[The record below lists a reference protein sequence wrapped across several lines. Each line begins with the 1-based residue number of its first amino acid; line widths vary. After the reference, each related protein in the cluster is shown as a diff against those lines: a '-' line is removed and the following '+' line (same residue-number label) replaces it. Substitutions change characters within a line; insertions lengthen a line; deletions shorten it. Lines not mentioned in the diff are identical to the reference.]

1 MNEKKRSDSQLD
13 ENKLKSLDF
22 AIAQIEKTHGKG
34 SIMKLGASP
43 LMDLSVISS
52 GALSLDLALGIGGY
66 PKGRIVEIYG
76 PESSGK
82 STLAL
87 HAVAAVQK
95 AGGTCAY
102 IDTEHALNSTYAQA
116 IGIDIDNMFLSQ
128 PDYGEQALEI
138 AETLVRSNA
147 IDMIII
153 DSVAALVPKS
163 EIEGDMGD
171 AQMGMQA
178 RLMSQALRKLTAI
191 VNKSNCIV
199 IFVNQIREKLGVMFG
214 SPETTPGGRA
224 LKFYSSI
231 RIDIRRI
238 ESLKQGVDIVGI
250 KSKVKIVKNKV
261 SPPFKFT
268 ELEIEFGKGISY
280 EGDLIDLGV
289 NFDIVEKSGTWYS
302 YNEQRLGQ
310 GREAAKKSLKEN
322 SKLCVEIE
330 AKIREKVTIQ
340 KNESATD
347 VGVTITKDTIKE
359 KEMVKQ

>member
-1 MNEKKRSDSQLD
+1 MDQ
-13 ENKLKSLDF
+13 NKLKSLEF
-22 AIAQIEKTHGKG
+22 AVSQIEKTHGKG
-34 SIMKLGASP
+34 SIMKMGDTPSMTL
-43 LMDLSVISS
+43 DVISS
-52 GALSLDLALGIGGY
+52 GALSLDLALGMGGY
-66 PKGRIVEIYG
+66 PRGRIIEIYG
-76 PESSGK
+76 PESAGK

-87 HAVAAVQK
+87 HAVASAQK
-95 AGGTCAY
+95 AGGVCAY
-102 IDTEHALNSTYAQA
+102 IDTEHALNAPYAKA
-116 IGIDIDNMFLSQ
+116 VGIDIDNMFLSQ

-171 AQMGMQA
+171 AQMGIQA

-191 VNKSNCIV
+191 VNKSNCAI
-199 IFVNQIREKLGVMFG
+199 IFVNQIREKIGVMFG
-214 SPETTPGGRA
+214 NPETTPGGRA

-280 EGDLIDLGV
+280 EGDLVDLGV
-289 NFDIVEKSGTWYS
+289 NFDIIEKSGTWYS

-310 GREAAKKSLKEN
+310 GREAAKKSFKEN
-322 SKLCVEIE
+322 QSLCQEVEL
-330 AKIREKVTIQ
+330 K
-340 KNESATD
+340 
-347 VGVTITKDTIKE
+347 IKE
-359 KEMVKQ
+359 KIGFNAEKKAISSREENNKKKEVIKV

>member
-1 MNEKKRSDSQLD
+1 ME
-13 ENKLKSLDF
+13 ENKTKALDI
-22 AIAQIEKTHGKG
+22 ALAQIEKSYGKG
-34 SIMKLGASP
+34 AIMKMGDAP
-43 LMDLSVISS
+43 NMTLSVISS

-82 STLAL
+82 STLSL
-87 HAVAAVQK
+87 HAVAEAQK
-95 AGGTCAY
+95 QGGTCAY
-102 IDTEHALNSTYAQA
+102 IDTEHAMNASYASA
-116 IGIDIDNMFLSQ
+116 LGVNLDNLLLSQ

-138 AETLVRSNA
+138 TETLVRSGA
-147 IDMIII
+147 IDLIVI

-163 EIEGDMGD
+163 EIEGEMGD

-191 VNKSNCIV
+191 VNKSHCIV

-238 ESLKQGVDIVGI
+238 ETLKSGVDAIGI
-250 KSKVKIVKNKV
+250 KTKVKIVKNKV

-280 EGDLIDLGV
+280 EGDLLDLGV
-289 NFDIVEKSGTWYS
+289 NLDVIEKSGTWFS
-302 YNEQRLGQ
+302 FTDNRMGQ
-310 GREAAKKSLKEN
+310 GRVAAKTWLKDN
-322 SKLCVEIE
+322 PVTCKKIE
-330 AKIREKVTIQ
+330 TL
-340 KNESATD
+340 
-347 VGVTITKDTIKE
+347 IKE
-359 KEMVKQ
+359 KLGLLTEEVPNKKKEADKK

>member
-1 MNEKKRSDSQLD
+1 MTLD
-13 ENKLKSLDF
+13 
-22 AIAQIEKTHGKG
+22 
-34 SIMKLGASP
+34 
-43 LMDLSVISS
+43 VISS

-66 PKGRIVEIYG
+66 PRGRIIEIYG
-76 PESSGK
+76 PESAGK

-87 HAVAAVQK
+87 HAVASAQK
-95 AGGTCAY
+95 AGGVCAY
-102 IDTEHALNSTYAQA
+102 IDTEHALNAPYAKA
-116 IGIDIDNMFLSQ
+116 VGIDIDNMFLSQ

-147 IDMIII
+147 IDMIIV

-171 AQMGMQA
+171 AQMGIQA

-191 VNKSNCIV
+191 VNKSNCVI
-199 IFVNQIREKLGVMFG
+199 IFVNQIREKIGVMFG
-214 SPETTPGGRA
+214 NPETTPGGRA

-280 EGDLIDLGV
+280 EGDLVDLGV
-289 NFDIVEKSGTWYS
+289 NFDIIEKSGTWYS

-310 GREAAKKSLKEN
+310 GREAAKKSFKEN
-322 SKLCVEIE
+322 QSLCQEVEL
-330 AKIREKVTIQ
+330 K
-340 KNESATD
+340 
-347 VGVTITKDTIKE
+347 IKE
-359 KEMVKQ
+359 KIGFNAEKKAISSREENNKKKEVIKV

>member
-1 MNEKKRSDSQLD
+1 MDQ
-13 ENKLKSLDF
+13 NKLKSLEF
-22 AIAQIEKTHGKG
+22 AVSQIEKTHGKG
-34 SIMKLGASP
+34 SIMKMGDTPSMTL
-43 LMDLSVISS
+43 DVISS

-66 PKGRIVEIYG
+66 PRGRIIEIYG
-76 PESSGK
+76 PESAGK

-87 HAVAAVQK
+87 HAVASAQK
-95 AGGTCAY
+95 AGGVCAY
-102 IDTEHALNSTYAQA
+102 IDTEHALNAPYAKA
-116 IGIDIDNMFLSQ
+116 VGIDIDNMFLSQ

-147 IDMIII
+147 IDMIIV

-171 AQMGMQA
+171 AQMGIQA

-191 VNKSNCIV
+191 VNKSNCVI
-199 IFVNQIREKLGVMFG
+199 IFVNQIREKIGVMFG
-214 SPETTPGGRA
+214 NPETTPGGRA

-280 EGDLIDLGV
+280 EGDLVDLGV
-289 NFDIVEKSGTWYS
+289 NFDIIEKSGTWYS

-310 GREAAKKSLKEN
+310 GREAAKKSFKEN
-322 SKLCVEIE
+322 QSLCQEVEL
-330 AKIREKVTIQ
+330 K
-340 KNESATD
+340 
-347 VGVTITKDTIKE
+347 IKE
-359 KEMVKQ
+359 KIGFNAEKKAISSREENNKKKEVIKV

>member
-1 MNEKKRSDSQLD
+1 MDKNKDQ
-13 ENKLKSLDF
+13 NKLKSLEF
-22 AIAQIEKTHGKG
+22 ALAQIEKTHGKG
-34 SIMKLGASP
+34 SIMKMGDTPS
-43 LMDLSVISS
+43 MELSVISS

-87 HAVAAVQK
+87 HAVAAAQK
-95 AGGTCAY
+95 EGGTCAY
-102 IDTEHALNSTYAQA
+102 IDTEHALNAPYAKA
-116 IGIDIDNMFLSQ
+116 IGIDIDSLLLSQ

-191 VNKSNCIV
+191 VNKSKCII

-238 ESLKQGVDIVGI
+238 ESLKQGIDIVGI
-250 KSKVKIVKNKV
+250 KSRVKIVKNKV

-268 ELEIEFGKGISY
+268 ELEIEFGKGLSY
-280 EGDLIDLGV
+280 EGDLVDLGV
-289 NFDIVEKSGTWYS
+289 NFELVEKSGTWYS

-322 SKLCVEIE
+322 PSLCKEIE
-330 AKIREKVTIQ
+330 GKIKEIVKGKKDRAAAEKVVSPVSDP
-340 KNESATD
+340 KKKE
-347 VGVTITKDTIKE
+347 VIKT
-359 KEMVKQ
+359 